1 MMDSGAPQW
10 YVDGQMEQFQVRLK
24 GFQARVT
31 NVVSEVAKKKPTSF
45 DQFVRDHAASFRN

>member
-1 MMDSGAPQW
+1 
-10 YVDGQMEQFQVRLK
+10 MEQFQVRLK
-24 GFQARVT
+24 GFQAPVT